1 MSVPHV
7 VSTTIGLNLPSF
19 TIHRELEGVAQ
30 KKQIRSAVVAKAPV
44 ARSTSPRMSRV
55 SAFIPAVLVIANLA
69 LFFFYLYSVN
79 HLQAL
84 SYNANQAQKE
94 LEVLRDEQRQW
105 QVQIAD
111 ASSGVRMREVSVGKG
126 DFVSVGTP
134 EFLTAHSP
142 TTLTMR

>member
-19 TIHRELEGVAQ
+19 TINRELEGAAQ
-30 KKQIRSAVVAKAPV
+30 KKQIRSAVVTKAPV
-44 ARSTSPRMSRV
+44 ARAATPRKSRV
-55 SAFIPAVLVIANLA
+55 WSFVPALLVVANLA

-84 SYNANQAQKE
+84 SYKSNQAQKE
-94 LEVLRDEQRQW
+94 LETLRDQQRQW

-111 ASSGVRMREVSVGKG
+111 ASSGVRMREISVSSG

-134 EFLTAHSP
+134 EFITAHTPSA
-142 TTLTMR
+142 LTMR